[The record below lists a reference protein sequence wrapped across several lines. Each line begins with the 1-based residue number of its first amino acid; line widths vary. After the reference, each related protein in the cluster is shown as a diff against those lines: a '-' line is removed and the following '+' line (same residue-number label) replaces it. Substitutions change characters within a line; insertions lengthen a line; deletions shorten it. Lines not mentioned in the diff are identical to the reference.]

1 MGSRITKIPN
11 AMTRTTAVADGTNT
25 LSSGG
30 GLNGPLGLVAA
41 PNGDVI
47 ALNGNDGNAVEIS
60 PQGKQVAKVTLV
72 ANGAGDLFGAAIEP
86 GAHGLLFVNDG
97 TNAIDVASTR

>member
-1 MGSRITKIPN
+1 M
-11 AMTRTTAVADGTNT
+11 AVADGSSTL

-30 GLNGPLGLVAA
+30 LDGPLGLLVA

-72 ANGAGDLFGAAIEP
+72 KGGAGDLFGAAIEP

-97 TNAIDVASTR
+97 TNALDLARSR